1 MKADE
6 SFPLL
11 LFFEMVRNLLS
22 FRPIGSLAFYTISS
36 TACIVSCST
45 FLIIDNLAYF
55 FHFSHYQGPY
65 SSIWA
70 SVDSR

>member
-55 FHFSHYQGPY
+55 FSFLSLLGTLFIYLGFC
-65 SSIWA
+65 
-70 SVDSR
+70 